1 MDEYNKIVHLYD
13 KLCVDRNDPSFW
25 AVNILDATHGI
36 TSKLVWQNFYAYMA
50 NEAHEFT
57 DQWKD
62 SLGELVDTGF
72 KLNQDGVTFNTKKVQ
87 NGNVTYIQMTPKKLN
102 PLDKENGKQVVGLS
116 QTIPE
121 ETSGNESEGCDEKSE
136 R

>member
-1 MDEYNKIVHLYD
+1 MDEYTKVVQLYN
-13 KLCVDRNDPSFW
+13 KLCLERNDSSFW
-25 AVNILDATHGI
+25 AANILDATQGI

-72 KLNQDGVTFNTKKVQ
+72 TLKQDGVTFNTKKVQ
-87 NGNVTYIQMTPKKLN
+87 NGNITYIRMTPNNLN
-102 PLDKENGKQVVGLS
+102 DIDKDGKQVVGLS
-116 QTIPE
+116 QAIPE
-121 ETSGNESEGCDEKSE
+121 ETPEHVSEASDEKCE
-136 R
+136 L